1 MFSPS
6 TAQVVILFYTAFL
19 AVGGIVGCFKAGS
32 KPLLIAGFGG
42 AVASIETFGFT
53 LFSPLHGLL
62 IEAALAAV
70 LAVFFLFNCRR
81 VLLATRRLMP
91 SKFPALPSGILAL
104 LSLLVMSHL
113 LIAAAG

>member
-6 TAQVVILFYTAFL
+6 SAQAVILFHAAFL
-19 AVGGIVGCFKAGS
+19 AAGGIAGCFKSGG

-42 AVASIETFGFT
+42 AAALVETFGFT

-62 IEAALAAV
+62 AAAALSAILAA
-70 LAVFFLFNCRR
+70 FFVFNCRR
-81 VLLATRRLMP
+81 VLLTPRKLTP
-91 SKFPALPSGILAL
+91 SKFPALPSGVLAL

-113 LIAAAG
+113 LIAALP